1 MDFLAAYRQSFDEY
15 CKQYNLVKEPHN
27 LYEPISYILDL
38 GGKRLRPMLTLMSC
52 DAFDVPFTK
61 ALPAAFAVEMF
72 HNFSLIHD
80 DIMDNAPLRRGQ
92 QTVHEKWDVN
102 IGILSGDL
110 MLIKAYQ
117 FFENYE
123 PTVFQALAKLFSE
136 TAIKVCEGQQM
147 DVDFETSDDTTIDN
161 YLKMIAYK
169 TAVLLGAALKMG
181 AIIANASDE
190 NKQHIYDF
198 GLNMGM
204 AFQLQDDYLDA
215 FGDPKTFGK
224 QIGGD
229 IIANKKTFLY
239 LYALQHLPQDE
250 ARELTHLF
258 EINPKDPQGKI
269 TAVKHFFEKSKATEA
284 LKDKMAFY
292 AQKADKSLQA
302 VSVSDKHKAT
312 FIELSDLLLKR
323 TI

>member
-1 MDFLAAYRQSFDEY
+1 MDFLAAYRDAFDDY
-15 CKQYNLVKEPHN
+15 CNDYKLDKEPQN
-27 LYEPISYILDL
+27 VYAPIAYILEL

-52 DAFDVPFTK
+52 DAFGTPYK
-61 ALPAAFAVEMF
+61 EALPAAFAVEMF

-80 DIMDNAPLRRGQ
+80 DIMDNAPLRRGR

-117 FFENYE
+117 LFENYE
-123 PTVFQALAKLFSE
+123 PITFQALAKLFSE

-181 AIIANASDE
+181 AISANASDSD
-190 NKQHIYDF
+190 KQHIYDF
-198 GLNMGM
+198 GVNMGM

-239 LYALQHLPQDE
+239 LYALLHLPQDE
-250 ARELTHLF
+250 ARELTHLY
-258 EINPKDPQGKI
+258 EIHPKDPQGKI
-269 TAVKHFFEKSKATEA
+269 AAVKQFFEKSKATEA
-284 LKDKMAFY
+284 LKDKMEFY
-292 AQKADKSLQA
+292 TKKADESLQA
-302 VSVSDKHKAT
+302 VAISAEHKAS
-312 FIELSDLLLKR
+312 FEKLSDLLLQR

>member
-1 MDFLAAYRQSFDEY
+1 MDFLATYREAFDDFCNGY
-15 CKQYNLVKEPHN
+15 KLDKEPQN
-27 LYEPISYILDL
+27 VYAPITYILEL
-38 GGKRLRPMLTLMSC
+38 SGKRLRPMLTLMSC
-52 DAFDVPFTK
+52 DAFGTSYK
-61 ALPAAFAVEMF
+61 EALPAAFAVEMF

-80 DIMDNAPLRRGQ
+80 DIMDNAPLRRGR
-92 QTVHEKWDVN
+92 QTVHEKWDIN

-117 FFENYE
+117 LFERYE
-123 PTVFQALAKLFSE
+123 PTVFQTLAKLFSE
-136 TAIKVCEGQQM
+136 TAIMVCEGQQM

-181 AIIANASDE
+181 AIIADASDSD
-190 NKQHIYDF
+190 KQLIYDF
-198 GLNMGM
+198 GVNMGM
-204 AFQLQDDYLDA
+204 VFQLQDDYLDA

-239 LYALQHLPQDE
+239 LYALQHLPKDE
-250 ARELTHLF
+250 ARELKHLY
-258 EINPKDPQGKI
+258 EIYPKDPQGKI
-269 TAVKHFFEKSKATEA
+269 AAVKHFFEKSKAIEA
-284 LKDKMAFY
+284 LKETMTFY

-302 VSVSDKHKAT
+302 VTVSDKYKAT
-312 FIELSDLLLKR
+312 FIALSDLLLKR